1 VSLKLRY
8 HGRRLIGCV
17 LTCILAPLY
26 LIQPGTV
33 VSVVN
38 SYAATSE
45 YTPARLLRSVDF
57 PTDGK
62 PTTKNIN
69 GLVPVSIVSDSDI
82 RKRELD
88 SAEKGKEK
96 NRCF

>member
-1 VSLKLRY
+1 M
-8 HGRRLIGCV
+8 

-33 VSVVN
+33 VNVVN

-62 PTTKNIN
+62 PITKSTNS
-69 GLVPVSIVSDSDI
+69 LVLFSIVMLQNNI
-82 RKRELD
+82 L
-88 SAEKGKEK
+88 K
-96 NRCF
+96 NSFALFSRDMQITL

>member
-1 VSLKLRY
+1 
-8 HGRRLIGCV
+8 V

-33 VSVVN
+33 VNVVN

-62 PTTKNIN
+62 PTTKNTN
-69 GLVPVSIVSDSDI
+69 SLVLFSIVM
-82 RKRELD
+82 L
-88 SAEKGKEK
+88 K
-96 NRCF
+96 NNILKNFFVLLSTDLQITL